1 MVAGKPGKAQ
11 EGLGKAGIGSLSTS
25 DSPHIERTPTM
36 DQMHLLLWSQR
47 MTTQAERSRDAHMRY
62 IRAEQVR
69 QAQAARPGVTSVLA
83 RAWQALAGKS
93 RGSVERGELAT
104 QP

>member
-25 DSPHIERTPTM
+25 DSPHSERTPTM
-36 DQMHLLLWSQR
+36 DQMQFLLWSQR
-47 MTTQAERSRDAHMRY
+47 LTTQAERSRDAHMRY
-62 IRAEQVR
+62 MRAEQVR
-69 QAQAARPGVTSVLA
+69 QAQAAQPTVGSVLA
-83 RAWQALAGKS
+83 RAWKAVAGKP
-93 RGSVERGELAT
+93 RVSVERGELAT